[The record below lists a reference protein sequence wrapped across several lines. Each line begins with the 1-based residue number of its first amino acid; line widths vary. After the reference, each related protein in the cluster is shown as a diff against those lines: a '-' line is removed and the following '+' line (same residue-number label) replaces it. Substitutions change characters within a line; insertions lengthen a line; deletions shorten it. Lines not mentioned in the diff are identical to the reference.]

1 MSDDVVRPRGGV
13 AQAIYDAFRAE
24 AKKRDGRPHSAWV
37 EAERYAVWSA
47 ARDEAQ
53 KIGAQVPTMEQIVR
67 EDNFAMGHSDYGA
80 KWARGVALLIEQSDT

>member
-1 MSDDVVRPRGGV
+1 MSDDVFRPRGVV

-47 ARDEAQ
+47 ARDEAK
-53 KIGAQVPTMEQIVR
+53 KIGAPVPTMRDVIR
-67 EDNFAMGHSDYGA
+67 EDLIAMGHSDYGA
-80 KWARGVALLIEQSDT
+80 RWARGVACIIEQSKP